1 MPVAP
6 GATMLILKYFL
17 AVGTA
22 LTLGLLALN
31 AHMVG
36 SSPAA
41 PGAVIRTATSA
52 TLPTAAPKPQ
62 PVEEAPVVE
71 VTPLPALAKSA
82 TPARRSARSQHRPQ

>member
-1 MPVAP
+1 
-6 GATMLILKYFL
+6 MLILKYFL
-17 AVGTA
+17 TVGTA

-36 SSPAA
+36 SSSIA

-52 TLPTAAPKPQ
+52 TLPTVAPKPQ

-71 VTPLPALAKSA
+71 VTPLPALAK
-82 TPARRSARSQHRPQ
+82 PAASSRRSSQSARSSQHRPQ